1 MAQVPVGDVIGSLVE
16 TFMSWIRPLRRIT
29 ALVGVT
35 MLVPL
40 VGTAWAEPR
49 NDSFSGARVITS
61 VPFST
66 TEDTTQATFGPADTA
81 AVQACHGD
89 GLTFSNTV
97 WFAYTPSRSD
107 QQLQLDTSGSSYQTG
122 EAVLTGKPAAFSPV
136 SCGLGTSMTF
146 EVFQGTT
153 YYIDFAA
160 GGFGGTLRL
169 SLTPPGTPLPAAPSV
184 SITSP
189 ANGATY
195 VQGRVVNASFKC
207 TEGARGPGIASC
219 VGTVPNGSPI
229 ATTTPG
235 RHTFT
240 VTATSKDGQRVS
252 RTVRYTILPSN
263 QFTVSQIRTSADG
276 TIRFLI
282 RVPGPGSVDV
292 LATSPK
298 NNLAR
303 AAVRLKPA
311 PDSFVFARK
320 HVRAADRGTV
330 AVTVKPDRRG
340 KLLVAHHRHPVLLA
354 LWVSYTPHGGRYRT
368 IGFLGLHL
376 PGTCANHNT
385 VTARKWRTVVR
396 CN

>member
-1 MAQVPVGDVIGSLVE
+1 MPIGDVIGSLME

-40 VGTAWAEPR
+40 VGTAWAKPR

-66 TEDTTQATFGPADTA
+66 TEDVTQATFGPADTA
-81 AVQACHGD
+81 AVQACHGG
-89 GLTFSNTV
+89 GLTYSNTV
-97 WFAYTPSRSD
+97 WFAYTPRSD
-107 QQLQLDTSGSSYQTG
+107 QQLQLDTSGSSYPTAQ
-122 EAVLTGKPAAFSPV
+122 AVLTGRPAAFSPV
-136 SCGLGTSMTF
+136 SCSLLDNATF

-153 YYIDFAA
+153 YYIDLAQVD
-160 GGFGGTLRL
+160 GSGGTLRL
-169 SLTPPGTPLPAAPSV
+169 SLTPPAAPSV

-276 TIRFLI
+276 TIRFSI

-292 LATSPK
+292 LATAPK

-320 HVRAADRGTV
+320 HVRVADRGTV

-340 KLLVAHHRHPVLLA
+340 KLLVAHHRDPVLLA

-385 VTARKWRTVVR
+385 VTAHMWRTVVR